1 MTATTPVDYPF
12 PWTEPIAVP
21 AAWETLRER
30 AIQPILLPSGD
41 PALLVTRYQ
50 DVKALYSDHRLS
62 RNTGRYPTS
71 RISPNNAIF
80 DDPEVD
86 SDPPRYL
93 AERSLVT
100 RAFTARRI
108 EGLRPFVWAVAE
120 ELMAAMEAGPQPV
133 DLLEGF
139 AYPLPIRVICKL
151 LGVPAG
157 DQAKFRTM
165 VDGFLSVTKLPV
177 EEVNRCRVGLWA
189 YLGDLVESKRVAPT
203 DDLTSELVKI
213 SDADSEKLSDHQMVH
228 WLQSLLIAGYV
239 TTATQIGC
247 SMAYL
252 LHHREVAAEIQA
264 DFALVPGAVEEL
276 LRYQIMG
283 ASLGSTRYCLEDIEL
298 SDGSIVPK
306 GSTVLLAVEANLDA
320 EQFECPMTMDIK
332 RDPNYHLSF
341 GSGIHYCAGAPLAR
355 MELQVATEGLLRR
368 FPKLELA
375 VPGEHLIREQGSFLG
390 GFAEIPVRW

>member
-12 PWTEPIAVP
+12 PWDPPMAIP
-21 AAWETLRER
+21 QGWQNLREN
-30 AIQPILLPSGD
+30 AIQPISLPSGD
-41 PALLVTRYQ
+41 PALLITRYK
-50 DVKALYSDHRLS
+50 DVKALYADHRLS
-62 RNTGRYPTS
+62 RNTGRHPTS

-108 EGLRPFVWAVAE
+108 EGLRPFVWEVAE
-120 ELMAAMEAGPQPV
+120 ELLETMAAGPQPV
-133 DLLEGF
+133 DLLEAF
-139 AYPLPIRVICKL
+139 AFPLPIRVICKL
-151 LGVPAG
+151 LGVPAE
-157 DQAKFRTM
+157 DQAKFRAM
-165 VDGFLSVTKLPV
+165 VDGFLSVTKLPLD
-177 EEVNRCRVGLWA
+177 EVNACRIGLWT
-189 YLGDLVESKRVAPT
+189 YLGDLVQAKREEPT
-203 DDLTSELVKI
+203 DDLTSALVKV
-213 SDADSEKLSDHQMVH
+213 SDADPEKLSDHQMVH

-247 SMAYL
+247 SLAYL
-252 LHHREVAAEIQA
+252 LHNRHVAEEIQK
-264 DFALVPGAVEEL
+264 DFTLVPSAVEEL

-298 SDGSIVPK
+298 SDGSVVPA
-306 GSTVLLAVEANLDA
+306 GSTVLLSVEANLDE
-320 EQFECPMTMDIK
+320 EQFGCPMDMDI
-332 RDPNYHLSF
+332 RRNPNYHLSF

-368 FPKLELA
+368 FPGLKLA
-375 VPGEHLIREQGSFLG
+375 VPGEELKREEGSFLG
-390 GFAEIPVRW
+390 GFTEIPVQW